1 MKKSKFLITAV
12 AALTAMSMA
21 ACNSGSVPEGTTGAE
36 TTAAA
41 DGTTE
46 STAADG
52 TAESTAADG
61 TAETEA
67 VDPAIA
73 ELEKTEVPEM
83 PELKDMGHIKLV
95 DLSTITVE
103 TAPKQVV
110 DEEMID
116 SQIDTLLSMHKD
128 EVDEAAKE
136 GDTVNIDYVGTVDG
150 VEFDG
155 GSATGYNL
163 TLGSGTFIPGYEDQL
178 IGAKKGEKVTV
189 KVTFPEDYGK
199 EDLQGKDAE
208 FAVTVNTVSR
218 TPELTD
224 EWLKKHAED
233 LETEAKT
240 VAEFRDEQKALLQA
254 QVDYSYNEE
263 VRSNALQQ
271 IVDKSE
277 IGMSDAMKEYAEA
290 YVIKSQIDSV
300 AQYGF
305 TLSKMLDM
313 YGMSVDEFKEEMSS
327 YAADY
332 AAQRMIVATIA
343 DEQGIKATD
352 ELIDKLVSEYST
364 LSGQKI
370 NKVMLIEQFGGDAV
384 KEEAVNNAVFQYI
397 QDNVKVV
404 EKEETAEETEAA
416 AETEETEEETEE
428 ETKAGNDLQG
438 EGGFKTKKVEEVYT
452 APADEETT
460 EAESESA
467 AK

>member
-1 MKKSKFLITAV
+1 MKKNKILITAV
-12 AALTAMSMA
+12 AALTAVSMA
-21 ACNSGSVPEGTTGAE
+21 ACNSNSTPEATTAAE
-36 TTAAA
+36 TTATA
-41 DGTTE
+41 GETTTE
-46 STAADG
+46 STAA
-52 TAESTAADG
+52 AES
-61 TAETEA
+61 
-67 VDPAIA
+67 VDP
-73 ELEKTEVPEM
+73 EVEKLENTEVPEM
-83 PELKDMGHIKLV
+83 PDVKDMGYIKMV
-95 DLSTITVE
+95 DLSTLTVE
-103 TAPKQVV
+103 TTPKQVV
-110 DEEMID
+110 DDEMID
-116 SQIDTLLSMHKD
+116 AQINSLLSSYKD
-128 EVDEAAKE
+128 EVDEAAKD

-254 QVDYSYNEE
+254 QVDYSYNSN
-263 VRSNALQQ
+263 VRTEALQQ
-271 IVDKSE
+271 IVDNSE

-290 YVIKSQIDSV
+290 YVIKSEIDTASR
-300 AQYGF
+300 YGY
-305 TLSKMLDM
+305 TLANMLDM
-313 YGMSVDEFKEEMSS
+313 YGMSVDEFKEEMAGF
-327 YAADY
+327 AADY
-332 AAQRMIVATIA
+332 AAQRIVVATIA
-343 DEQGIKATD
+343 EEQGIKATD
-352 ELIDKLVSEYST
+352 ELIDKLAEEISG
-364 LSGQKI
+364 LSGQKV
-370 NKVMLIEQFGGDAV
+370 NKVMLIEQYGGDAV
-384 KEEAVNNAVFQYI
+384 KEEAVNNAVLQYI
-397 QDNVKVV
+397 QDNVKIV

-416 AETEETEEETEE
+416 TEAQEETEEETEE

-452 APADEETT
+452 APADEET